1 MLGSN
6 CSIDIT
12 DNILD
17 KQTPPPKTIDPVRN
31 IGWIGSFVSTAS
43 SIARKS
49 KLFEPMHRLTN
60 EKVKMRNFLMAEH
73 EDMLHE
79 LNQMPEKSRQNI
91 NAVLEYLRLSRT
103 VVRDTGRPFSIKTRE
118 ILREG
123 ADGIERFVRP
133 ELSSPGQVLKLSA
146 DETRKLHEIREYLES
161 RYTLNAK
168 SILSALGYDGNYSR
182 ESIMNTVEDESFRD
196 DLLRLYD
203 AIEAKRIISYIPFMR
218 SGDTRI
224 MVYGPDGSLESG
236 AFFMLDSLDWLK
248 DIVGPKIAA
257 TIPDPGIDKKIKEI
271 QDRYPASEGYKVV
284 VSKMGA
290 DMNERL
296 SIDDLSTL
304 DKLLNLMDARSGD
317 MVKKYFEKTLGGMF
331 SQETIDSVSA
341 KDAAAIAKG
350 FIGDLD
356 KNVRSVLMDDLIA
369 GFMKQS
375 RDIPGYDTNFTD
387 RLLDY
392 NRIVAT
398 TVSDRMY
405 RKEYSEAFDNLKRN
419 AAKPERNYAEK
430 WDAYVD
436 SPEWG
441 VWRAA
446 RTIGFFNSMWG
457 SIASSAVNAMS
468 VWTVTAPQMLNM
480 KASAGAD
487 VYRMGVQVM
496 AGFRGA
502 VGYGLH
508 IDPNGIPGLTQDERE
523 ALILANKRGTTRA
536 QMNPELMGME
546 AGVGLTKSGPIK
558 KTAQR
563 YFQYGSSVISIT
575 EEMNKVAA
583 FIVAYRYAQD
593 PQALANWKE
602 TYKED
607 ERAQAI
613 MERGSDP
620 FEVAEFMVET
630 TTFMGGQIDKPR
642 IMRGAGG
649 VVFQF
654 SQYALNLMSLLKR
667 NFLKQGARGKIA
679 GTFVLFTMYTVAGL
693 LFALPFGDDA
703 INVFEYLYK
712 LMGGG
717 DLDTRMEAQQ
727 MLADM
732 FGNGEEGRRAAEMV
746 LYGPLRQLTGLNI
759 GQRVGFTSLL
769 PEMGDP
775 VSAIPALS
783 TTYGK
788 FKEYIDRRNSGVQP
802 IAAYTALV
810 SPFIGKGPTDLLK
823 GFVQYPKEGV
833 RTRFGT
839 VTMKQ
844 DEIDW
849 GEQFA
854 RGFGFQSATLARRQ
868 QGAASAK
875 RVAESTRNAERNNTL
890 RLSKLLADAIAAEKK
905 GNLKEGERIRAEFDK
920 EMQGIVEEF
929 QKDVEAG
936 KLEKAIKPP
945 SEQALKEAVMLEL
958 YPQMKLNSVGKLKR
972 RAWIDTMRTALVEDN
987 QDDLIPEEEE
997 VEEDNDALLQVEE
1010 IE

>member
-79 LNQMPEKSRQNI
+79 LNQMPEKSRQKI

-123 ADGIERFVRP
+123 ADGIERFVKP

-712 LMGGG
+712 LMGGE

-875 RVAESTRNAERNNTL
+875 RIAESTRNAERNNTL
-890 RLSKLLADAIAAEKK
+890 RLSKLLADAIVAEKK

-936 KLEKAIKPP
+936 KMEKAIKPP
-945 SEQALKEAVMLEL
+945 SEQAIKEAVMLEL
-958 YPQMKLNSVGKLKR
+958 YPQMKLNNVGKLKR
-972 RAWIDTMRTALVEDN
+972 RAWIDVMRTALVEDN
-987 QDDLIPEEEE
+987 QDDLIPEEEK

-1010 IE
+1010 ME